1 MAFVTPATV
10 NIAKEYELL
19 LPHMKRYT
27 LDRAL
32 QNVNHSWKHFRPAL
46 VSVAPTA
53 EVALPR
59 ASEYHI
65 PVLPSADG
73 LQYSFEVRF
82 ACSAASQNV
91 TVSVD
96 YTTAYVAGGASVWT
110 AICSDVVVSDGVGG
124 RLTTHQKAN
133 QVIPATAVALRVML
147 TAPAAGTRDDHHILA
162 WPTPGDAVSGIQPSG
177 FVSYD
182 DTMMTSADRAAV
194 HTEWVNRCKYSTVA
208 LLRDRRQCAYSF
220 AQEYRTLPRWKSTD
234 ATFWRPL
241 PPVRIWLPGQTGTVT
256 LAARVIAEVDAGAT
270 ADLVRLRQIGTAGEG
285 KSVLFD
291 ASGAIESAGLEVK
304 ILGSGLLAYVDVE
317 LAIRTTTTHTTRVF
331 AAMAWYTPGS

>member
-1 MAFVTPATV
+1 MAFTTPATV
-10 NIAKEYELL
+10 NIANEYELL

-32 QNVNHSWKHFRPAL
+32 QNVNHNWKHYRPPL
-46 VSVAPTA
+46 VSLAPTA
-53 EVALPR
+53 DDALPR

-73 LQYSFEVRF
+73 LLYSFEVRF
-82 ACSAASQNV
+82 VCSAASQNV

-110 AICSDVVVSDGVGG
+110 AICSDVVVSNGVAG

-133 QVIPATAVALRVML
+133 QTIPATAVALRVSL

-177 FVSYD
+177 FVPYD
-182 DTMMTSADRAAV
+182 DTLMASADRAAV
-194 HTEWVNRCKYSTVA
+194 HTDWLNRCKASTAA
-208 LLRDRRQCAYSF
+208 LLVDRRQCAYSF
-220 AQEYRTLPRWKSTD
+220 GQEYRSAPRWTSHD
-234 ATFWRPL
+234 ASFWRPA

-256 LAARVIAEVDAGAT
+256 LAVRVIADVDAGGT
-270 ADLVRLRQIGTAGEG
+270 ADLVRLRQVGIGGDG
-285 KSVLFD
+285 QSVLFD
-291 ASGAIESAGLEVK
+291 ASGAIESAALQVK
-304 ILGSGLLAYVDVE
+304 ILGSGLLAYVDLE
-317 LAIRTTTTHTTRVF
+317 LAIRTTATQTTRIF
-331 AAMAWYTPGS
+331 AVMAWFTPGS